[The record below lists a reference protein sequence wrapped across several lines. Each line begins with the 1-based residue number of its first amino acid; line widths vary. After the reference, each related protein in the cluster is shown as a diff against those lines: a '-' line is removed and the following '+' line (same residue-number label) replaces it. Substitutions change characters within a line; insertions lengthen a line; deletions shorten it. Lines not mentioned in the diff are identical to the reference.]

1 MKLTKLKNEF
11 LSLLFPAKCACCQKI
26 ILPSEEICAYCKEKL
41 EFIEEKRCLKCGMG
55 ENFCE
60 CRFKIFR
67 FDGIVA
73 PFYNTGVV
81 QKGIYNAKFRGHIS
95 AHDFFIKQMCNTADK
110 YFSDVSFDAVTFV
123 PPSKKRILEHGYNQS
138 EILARGVARH
148 LKVPVLSLLK
158 RVGKSKTQHEI
169 GKFKERFENVR
180 GIYSTRQSEAFKN
193 VLLIDDI
200 KTTGATL
207 NECARCLKLSG
218 VQNVYCLTAAVTKPR
233 LKKTEKQV

>member
-11 LSLLFPAKCACCQKI
+11 LSLFFPTKCACCQKI
-26 ILPSEEICAYCKEKL
+26 ILPSEEICASCKEKL

-60 CRFKIFR
+60 CSFNIFR

-95 AHDFFIKQMCNTADK
+95 AHDFFIKRMCQGADK
-110 YFSDVSFDAVTFV
+110 YFADVSFDAVTFV

-138 EILARGVARH
+138 EILAKGVARH
-148 LKVPVLSLLK
+148 LKVPAFNLLK

-169 GKFKERFENVR
+169 GKSKERFDNVR
-180 GIYSTRQSEAFKN
+180 GTYVAETMPSLKT
-193 VLLIDDI
+193 VLLVDDI

-207 NECARCLKLSG
+207 NECARCLKLRG
-218 VQNVYCLTAAVTKPR
+218 VQNVYCLTAAVTNPR
-233 LKKTEKQV
+233 LKKPEK

>member
-26 ILPSEEICAYCKEKL
+26 ILPSEEICPSCKEKL
-41 EFIEEKRCLKCGMG
+41 EFIEEKRCLRCGMG
-55 ENFCE
+55 KSFCE

-67 FDGIVA
+67 FDGIAA
-73 PFYNTGVV
+73 PFYNTGAV
-81 QKGIYNAKFRGHIS
+81 QKGIYNAKFRGHVS
-95 AHDFFIKQMCNTADK
+95 AHTFFINQMCLVANK

-123 PPSKKRILEHGYNQS
+123 PPSKKRILQHGYNQS
-138 EILARGVARH
+138 EILAKGVARH
-148 LKVPVLSLLK
+148 LKVPVFNLLK
-158 RVGKSKTQHEI
+158 RESKSKTQHEI
-169 GKFKERFENVR
+169 RKSKERFENVR
-180 GIYSTRQSEAFKN
+180 GIYSTRESKALKN

-218 VQNVYCLTAAVTKPR
+218 VQNVYCLTAAVTNPR
-233 LKKTEKQV
+233 LKKPEK